1 MANRIYY
8 GEYTLKYWIDLIFK
22 GNIILPEYQ
31 RTFVWEK
38 GEVIKLMLSLK
49 NDFFVPPITI
59 GFYNGQNL
67 IIDGQQRITS
77 LLLAFLKIYPKI
89 ENFMKSNLDSFA
101 DENDDTNDES
111 SNDNILGWTFNEILK
126 LGKNKDEILSKD
138 LLEYEKLLSDKNFQ
152 KLQIDDKFFDEH
164 YLGFSYLLPE
174 QNQQKY
180 FSSVFRNINA
190 NGRKLSALE
199 TRKALYFLKDG
210 MDAFFDPS
218 CIKNIFIEKDKKKER
233 IDFVRYLSICSQ
245 FAKNGDVNGLLKNYG
260 KKEEAYYTLFID
272 DCINENSESLFVEY
286 DSKFFKNL
294 EQLSNAIEILRL
306 KNRSFTSIIDCD
318 IYMFGLIY
326 FLVIKG
332 KNLIEMKKSSLLP
345 DLESA
350 IKSLKDN
357 QESGEM
363 HKKTPSALKYVRQR
377 FLKSLEIYK
386 EYII

>member
-8 GEYTLKYWIDLIFK
+8 DEYTLKYWIDLIFK

-138 LLEYEKLLSDKNFQ
+138 LPEYEKLLSDKNFQ
-152 KLQIDDKFFDEH
+152 KLQIDDDFFESH

-174 QNQQKY
+174 QNKQRY

-190 NGRKLSALE
+190 NGESFLPLKLVKPC
-199 TRKALYFLKDG
+199 TF
-210 MDAFFDPS
+210 
-218 CIKNIFIEKDKKKER
+218 
-233 IDFVRYLSICSQ
+233 
-245 FAKNGDVNGLLKNYG
+245 
-260 KKEEAYYTLFID
+260 
-272 DCINENSESLFVEY
+272 
-286 DSKFFKNL
+286 
-294 EQLSNAIEILRL
+294 
-306 KNRSFTSIIDCD
+306 
-318 IYMFGLIY
+318 
-326 FLVIKG
+326 
-332 KNLIEMKKSSLLP
+332 
-345 DLESA
+345 
-350 IKSLKDN
+350 
-357 QESGEM
+357 
-363 HKKTPSALKYVRQR
+363 
-377 FLKSLEIYK
+377 
-386 EYII
+386 